1 MKFEETVTKM
11 EMLEWYEGLVDF
23 LQDHIPCLDE
33 LIQLYEEQ
41 DD

>member
-11 EMLEWYEGLVDF
+11 EMLDWYEGLVDF
-23 LQDHIPCLDE
+23 LQDHVPCLDE